1 MGRQNHPDDRRTLR
15 VIHSPVEVAA
25 VIEEEL
31 ASAGSGPLPEL
42 AIMTSS
48 SALVH
53 QLRASSGGLSGVTF
67 LSALEGAAL
76 VLLANGEYAGD
87 AADPYLASLVE
98 ALVSSPVLE
107 GRLCYFK
114 LDQLRTGAGYAE
126 ALAATLSELS
136 PEGLRPAALRKA
148 A

>member
-15 VIHSPVEVAA
+15 VIHSPVEIAA

-67 LSALEGAAL
+67 LSPLEIASL
-76 VLLANGEYAGD
+76 VLLANGEYPGA
-87 AADPYLASLVE
+87 AADPYLASLGK
-98 ALVSSPVLE
+98 ALISSPDRE
-107 GRLCYFK
+107 CRLFYFK
-114 LDQLRTGAGYAE
+114 LDQLG
-126 ALAATLSELS
+126 
-136 PEGLRPAALRKA
+136 
-148 A
+148 